1 MFSRLLAL
9 YHINTDLLLHIYC
22 TWNRSFACQRAW
34 GQQNEIKFWVA
45 GGRTHLE
52 PHVSHSSAL
61 TVNKSTSVLEM
72 YARSP
77 QLTTNCGA
85 LLHSGRPIKPHSRWR
100 ACTAVCMPY
109 IVFFAFSDFAHG
121 AQAELDKYEVFNIS
135 GEKKDFTHINFS
147 DLICLRYK
155 KQ

>member
-1 MFSRLLAL
+1 MFSRLLPL
-9 YHINTDLLLHIYC
+9 SHINTDLLLHIYC
-22 TWNRSFACQRAW
+22 TWNLSFACQRAW
-34 GQQNEIKFWVA
+34 GQQNEMKFWVA
-45 GGRTHLE
+45 GGPAHLE

-61 TVNKSTSVLEM
+61 TVNKSTSVLDI
-72 YARSP
+72 YACSP

-100 ACTAVCMPY
+100 ACTAVRMPY
-109 IVFFAFSDFAHG
+109 IFFACSHFAHG
-121 AQAELDKYEVFNIS
+121 AQAELDKYEVLKIS
-135 GEKKDFTHINFS
+135 GEKKDFAHINFS